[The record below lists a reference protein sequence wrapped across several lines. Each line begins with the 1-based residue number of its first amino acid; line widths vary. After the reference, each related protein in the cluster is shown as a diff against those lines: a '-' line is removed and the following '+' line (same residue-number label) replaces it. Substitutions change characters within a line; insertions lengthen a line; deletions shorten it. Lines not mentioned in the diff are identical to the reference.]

1 LLLTHINGPAE
12 HPGEGVGVSV
22 EERALGAADVTLR
35 RASAETD
42 RPSNEGYVVV
52 DGRKTDAGFFEN
64 D

>member
-1 LLLTHINGPAE
+1 
-12 HPGEGVGVSV
+12 VSV